1 MKHGL
6 LSTESPAPIHRGT
19 SLVPLCGACKLYL
32 GCKSPKMPLWG
43 EGKRKVLVIG
53 EGPGA
58 EEDSQNRPFVGKAGQ
73 RLRRELGLLGVNLDR
88 DCWVSN
94 SIICRPKDNAT
105 PTDAQIE
112 YCRPN
117 LLRIIQEKQPETIIL
132 LGAPAVRSII
142 GYLWRENSGGI
153 ERWQGWHIPCQKW
166 NCWICPTF
174 HPSYVEREKA
184 PVLDLMFH
192 DHLKRAFALK
202 ERPWKKV
209 PDYLGKCHF
218 VYDPQEAVNVIAT
231 MIFSVKPIAIALDY
245 ETSSLKPDDSDS
257 KIICCSVSDGNE
269 SVAFL
274 WKGVVIEAMKGF
286 LSSNIPKIASNLK
299 FESRWS
305 LAKLGI
311 EPKNWLWDTMLAA
324 HILDNRPHISSI
336 KFQAFALL
344 GQPPWDEQVKP
355 YMEPKGDDQ
364 KKFGD
369 NARNQLHKVD
379 PKTLGIY
386 CAMDSLMEWHVAK
399 AQRKQMG
406 VKT

>member
-1 MKHGL
+1 MRHGL
-6 LSTESPAPIHRGT
+6 LSTEAPTILHRGT

-43 EGKRKVLVIG
+43 EGKRKVLIIG

-58 EEDSQNRPFVGKAGQ
+58 DEDSQNRPFVGKTGQ
-73 RLRRELGLLGVNLDR
+73 RLRSELRLLGVDLDR

-117 LLRIIQEKQPETIIL
+117 LLRIIQEKKPETIIL

-142 GYLWRENSGGI
+142 GYLWRDNSGGI
-153 ERWQGWHIPCQKW
+153 ERWQGWQIPCQKW
-166 NCWICPTF
+166 NCWVCPTF

-184 PVLDLMFH
+184 PVLDLMFSE
-192 DHLKRAFALK
+192 HLKRAFAHK
-202 ERPWKKV
+202 SRPWKTV
-209 PDYLGKCHF
+209 PDYLGKCRF
-218 VYDPQEAVNVIAT
+218 VYDPKKATSFIRATIASGNPVA
-231 MIFSVKPIAIALDY
+231 FDY
-245 ETSSLKPDDSDS
+245 ETDRLKPDDPEAR
-257 KIICCSVSDGNE
+257 ILCCSLSDGKQ
-269 SVAFL
+269 SIAFL
-274 WKGVVIEAMKGF
+274 WKGEVIEVMKR
-286 LSSNIPKIASNLK
+286 LLKSDTPKIASNLK
-299 FESRWS
+299 FETRWS
-305 LAKLGI
+305 LAKLEI

-364 KKFGD
+364 KKYGD
-369 NARNQLHKVD
+369 NAKNQLHKVD

-386 CAMDSLMEWHVAK
+386 CAMDSLMEWYVAK
-399 AQRKQMG
+399 VQRKQMN
-406 VKT
+406 VNPNP

>member
-1 MKHGL
+1 MRHGL
-6 LSTESPAPIHRGT
+6 LSTEAPTLLSRGT

-43 EGKRKVLVIG
+43 KGEKKVLVIG
-53 EGPGA
+53 EGPGE
-58 EEDSQNRPFVGKAGQ
+58 EEDKLNCPFVGKTGQ
-73 RLRRELGLLGVNLDR
+73 RLRRELRLLGIDLDE

-117 LLRIIQEKQPETIIL
+117 LLRIIQEKQPQTIIL

-153 ERWQGWHIPCQKW
+153 ERWQEWQIPCQKW

-192 DHLKRAFALK
+192 EHLRQAFSLRK
-202 ERPWKKV
+202 RPWKEV
-209 PDYLGKCHF
+209 PDYLRKCHF
-218 VYDPQEAVNVIAT
+218 VYNPKEAWDIIYQMTKAE
-231 MIFSVKPIAIALDY
+231 KPVAFDY
-245 ETSSLKPDDSDS
+245 ETSSLKPDDPDS
-257 KIICCSVSDGNE
+257 KILCCSVSDGE
-269 SVAFL
+269 SSFAFL
-274 WKGVVIEAMKGF
+274 WKGEAILAMKEF
-286 LSSNIPKIASNLK
+286 LRSDVPKIASNVK

-305 LAKLGI
+305 IAKLGI

-355 YMEPKGDDQ
+355 FMEPKGDDQ
-364 KKFGD
+364 KKYGD
-369 NARNQLHKVD
+369 NAKNQLHKVD
-379 PKTLGIY
+379 PKTLGMY
-386 CAMDSLMEWHVAK
+386 CAMDSLFEWHVAK
-399 AQRKQMG
+399 IQRKQMN
-406 VKT
+406 VNSNQ